1 MSKAP
6 TISVIIAAYNEEKF
20 IGRTIRSLLNQ
31 NISQQSYEIIVIN
44 DNSSDKTQYALQLFE
59 GDVRVINNTKKHGLA
74 YSLNLGIKEARGK
87 YVVRVDADDYV
98 HAEYL
103 KVLSEFLEQNKYM
116 DAVACDYL
124 LVDDEEKDLSRCNR
138 ISEPIGCGIMFRIE
152 NLIEIG
158 LYDDEFLMHEDK
170 ELMLRFEKKYKVHR
184 IELPLYRYRKHE
196 GNMTNNISSMKK
208 YERKLNETVI
218 RKEIVEEAGK
228 ANIPYKELH
237 ILKIPSKVKIAVYLM
252 SPSKFIRKDVGE
264 EAGKANI
271 PLKADAI

>member
-124 LVDDEEKDLSRCNR
+124 LVDDEEKVLSRCNC

-208 YERKLNETVI
+208 YERKLNE
-218 RKEIVEEAGK
+218 KH
-228 ANIPYKELH
+228 N
-237 ILKIPSKVKIAVYLM
+237 SKK
-252 SPSKFIRKDVGE
+252 
-264 EAGKANI
+264 
-271 PLKADAI
+271 

>member
-124 LVDDEEKDLSRCNR
+124 LVDDEEKVLSRCNC

-184 IELPLYRYRKHE
+184 IEFPLYRYRKHE

-208 YERKLNETVI
+208 YERKLNE
-218 RKEIVEEAGK
+218 KH
-228 ANIPYKELH
+228 N
-237 ILKIPSKVKIAVYLM
+237 SKK
-252 SPSKFIRKDVGE
+252 
-264 EAGKANI
+264 
-271 PLKADAI
+271 

>member
-31 NISQQSYEIIVIN
+31 NISQQSYEIIIIN

-124 LVDDEEKDLSRCNR
+124 LVDDEEKVLSRCNCL
-138 ISEPIGCGIMFRIE
+138 SEPIGCGIMFRIE

-208 YERKLNETVI
+208 YERKLNE
-218 RKEIVEEAGK
+218 KH
-228 ANIPYKELH
+228 N
-237 ILKIPSKVKIAVYLM
+237 SKK
-252 SPSKFIRKDVGE
+252 
-264 EAGKANI
+264 
-271 PLKADAI
+271 

>member
-1 MSKAP
+1 M
-6 TISVIIAAYNEEKF
+6 
-20 IGRTIRSLLNQ
+20 
-31 NISQQSYEIIVIN
+31 
-44 DNSSDKTQYALQLFE
+44 
-59 GDVRVINNTKKHGLA
+59 RVINNTKKHGLA

-124 LVDDEEKDLSRCNR
+124 LVDDEEKVLSRCNC

-208 YERKLNETVI
+208 YERKLNE
-218 RKEIVEEAGK
+218 KHK
-228 ANIPYKELH
+228 
-237 ILKIPSKVKIAVYLM
+237 SKK
-252 SPSKFIRKDVGE
+252 
-264 EAGKANI
+264 
-271 PLKADAI
+271 